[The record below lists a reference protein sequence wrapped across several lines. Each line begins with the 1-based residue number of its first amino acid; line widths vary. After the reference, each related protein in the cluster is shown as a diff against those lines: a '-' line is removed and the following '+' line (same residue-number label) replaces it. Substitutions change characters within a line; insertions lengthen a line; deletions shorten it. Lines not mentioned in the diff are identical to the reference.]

1 MSDAG
6 AVLAGAFLERC
17 RERGLEPD
25 RRLRILEHPPAPPPR
40 DSSHFSSDET
50 LGELHERIVSGDERR
65 GRGAWYTPAW
75 LAEHLVSRV
84 VTQPSV
90 VADPACGGGVFLV
103 AAAERL
109 ATLGEPPE
117 QIVGELLW
125 GADVDAVA
133 VAVAEAELWLWSA
146 GRGSPVVAGG
156 RLVVGDTLT
165 ELEVPPVDVVV
176 GNPPFLGQ
184 LKRRTSVDADRRR
197 ALVERWGDVV
207 RPYTDASWLFLVA
220 AVEAARPGG
229 RVVLVQPESLLGARD
244 AAAVRGRIDATAS
257 LIDCWTDDGSTFA
270 ASVDVCAP
278 ILDIGTDDGHETN
291 DWLAA
296 LGEAAGIPAV
306 ELPVTGPTVDD
317 LATVVAGFRDEYYG
331 LVDAVS
337 EEGVGLRLVTSGSID
352 PLCVRDEPVR
362 FAKRRWNRPA
372 VDPAQVVKRAKR
384 WVEVQRAPKVI
395 VASQTKVLEAVVDR
409 DGSLVAGVPAI
420 VVVPDDGDDVWRVA
434 AMLHAPAVSA
444 WMLRRALGTGLSAGS
459 LKPTGALVGALPIPT
474 DTRRWDDAATL
485 ARALAENDA
494 GDTEDARARWREFGA
509 VADAAYGIDDPDL
522 RDWWLER
529 LPLR

>member
-1 MSDAG
+1 MG
-6 AVLAGAFLERC
+6 AVLAGAFLRRC
-17 RERGLEPD
+17 RDRGLEPD
-25 RRLRILEHPPAPPPR
+25 PRLRLLDHPPVEPPPR
-40 DSSHFSSDET
+40 DPPHLSADET
-50 LGELHERIVSGDERR
+50 LGELHERIVGGDERR
-65 GRGAWYTPAW
+65 GRGAWYTPPW
-75 LAEHLVSRV
+75 LAEQLVSRV
-84 VTQPSV
+84 VTQPAV

-109 ATLGEPPE
+109 AVLGAATE

-125 GADVDAVA
+125 GADVDALA
-133 VAVAEAELWLWSA
+133 IAVAEAELWLWSA
-146 GRGSPVVAGG
+146 GRGSPALAGE

-165 ELEVPPVDVVV
+165 EREIPAVDVVV

-197 ALVERWGDVV
+197 ALVDRWGDAV
-207 RPYTDASWLFLVA
+207 RPYTDASWLFLLA
-220 AVEAARPGG
+220 AVDATRPGG
-229 RVVLVQPESLLGARD
+229 RVALVQPQSLLGARD
-244 AAAVRGRIDATAS
+244 AAAVRDRIDATAS
-257 LIDCWTDDGSTFA
+257 LMDCWTDDGSTFA

-278 ILDIGTDDGHETN
+278 ILEVGGGDQPNSN

-306 ELPVTGPTVDD
+306 ELPVGGPTIEDI
-317 LATVVAGFRDEYYG
+317 ATVVAGFRDEYYG

-337 EEGVGLRLVTSGSID
+337 EDGVGPRLVTSGSID

-372 VDPAQVVKRAKR
+372 VDPAQVVGRAER
-384 WVEVQRAPKVI
+384 WLEVQRAPKVI
-395 VASQTKVLEAVVDR
+395 VASQTKVLEVAVDP

-420 VVVPDDGDDVWRVA
+420 VVVPDDGDDAWRLA

-459 LKPTGALVGALPIPT
+459 LKPTSALVAALPLPT
-474 DTRRWDDAATL
+474 DTDRWAEAATM
-485 ARALAENDA
+485 ARALAED
-494 GDTEDARARWREFGA
+494 DVVDPEDARAWWREFGA